1 MMSDSYDVETDKQG
15 MVKA

>member
-1 MMSDSYDVETDKQG
+1 MSDSYDVETDKQG